1 MNEAEKIL
9 NDLSTKEGVIG
20 TIAMTKEGVPIR
32 TTFTVEETNLFSALV
47 SHFIARTHKALED
60 LPEAGDLE
68 TVRIR
73 SKKNELI
80 IAPYGDFIFIAVQNP
95 FIHQKQKDEE

>member
-9 NDLSTKEGVIG
+9 SELSSKEGVLG

-32 TTFTVEETNLFSALV
+32 TTFTADETNLFSALV
-47 SHFIARTHKALED
+47 AHFISRTHKALED
-60 LPEAGDLE
+60 LPEAGELE

-73 SKKNELI
+73 SKKNELV
-80 IAPYGDFIFIAVQNP
+80 IAPYGDYIFIAVQDP
-95 FIHQKQKDEE
+95 HPKH

>member
-1 MNEAEKIL
+1 MNEAEKL
-9 NDLSTKEGVIG
+9 LTELSSKDGVIG

-32 TTFTVEETNLFSALV
+32 TTFTADETNLFSALV
-47 SHFIARTHKALED
+47 AHFISRTHKALED
-60 LPEAGDLE
+60 LPEAGELE

-80 IAPYGDFIFIAVQNP
+80 IAPYGDYIFIAVQDTH
-95 FIHQKQKDEE
+95 FHQKE

>member
-1 MNEAEKIL
+1 MSEAEKIL
-9 NDLSTKEGVIG
+9 NDLSQKEGVIG

-32 TTFTVEETNLFSALV
+32 TTFSADETNTFSALV
-47 SHFIARTHKALED
+47 AHFISRTHKALEEI
-60 LPEAGDLE
+60 PEAGDLE

-80 IAPYGDFIFIAVQNP
+80 IAPYGEYIFIAVQNP
-95 FIHQKQKDEE
+95 FNKQK